1 MGLKTDMAQVE
12 MVFGTNGERQ
22 CNRCICHK
30 KYCIWQPAGSQKK
43 SCNLCSYHKVVCT
56 IKKGVRVCNRK
67 SKVGKG
73 KKPSK
78 RAWVED
84 LEPESVASGVG
95 PSVVATLRDEQDR
108 QTELLMGL
116 KEGYDCTNE
125 LLVGLKESSDWWNA
139 LLEQQNALLGA
150 MVRRF
155 DSEFVDVVVDSTM
168 KE

>member
-1 MGLKTDMAQVE
+1 M
-12 MVFGTNGERQ
+12 
-22 CNRCICHK
+22 
-30 KYCIWQPAGSQKK
+30 
-43 SCNLCSYHKVVCT
+43 CT
-56 IKKGVRVCNRK
+56 VNKGVRVCNRK
-67 SKVGKG
+67 SKAGKG

-84 LEPESVASGVG
+84 SEVESVASGVG
-95 PSVVATLRDEQDR
+95 PSAVAALREEQDK

-116 KEGYDCTNE
+116 KEGFDHTNE
-125 LLVGLKESSDWWNA
+125 LLVGLKESSDWRNA

-155 DSEFVDVVVDSTM
+155 DAGFVDVVVDSTM